1 VGFTGPDLFVLA
13 LSVAAAPLGAA
24 WLIRERK
31 SAAKRQ
37 GTPAGSRGYG
47 TTGETVNAEDTSARS
62 RL

>member
-31 SAAKRQ
+31 SARRRSMQAV
-37 GTPAGSRGYG
+37 GAAG
-47 TTGETVNAEDTSARS
+47 TGERRGTVDAGKRTG
-62 RL
+62 